1 MPFTRTR
8 NSSKDFSTINAM
20 NNTFSLSR
28 FGRYFRYDF
37 RRWVST
43 YGPTLLLMSAVPVIL
58 YTLTVVYSL
67 LFNQEWGTPGET
79 TRIIVSC
86 IVSAVLLLTYPASVY
101 GYVTEKRAGPAFILL
116 PASVFEKFLSML
128 LNTIVVVP
136 LSFSLIYLSLD
147 GLICLIDGTCG
158 GTLFSTLIDGVKSL
172 VTFAFASDAP
182 IRVSLVSLYM
192 NSAFSTLFFLLGAL
206 IFKKH
211 KILYPILI
219 IVGTQMLLSMLFGA
233 VLSLGF
239 INMDGL
245 ADWLEGLEYSYL
257 VNPDFLSWAIPTF
270 NVLATI
276 MDFVVFAAFCAAVYF
291 RIKTIKH

>member
-1 MPFTRTR
+1 
-8 NSSKDFSTINAM
+8 
-20 NNTFSLSR
+20 
-28 FGRYFRYDF
+28 
-37 RRWVST
+37 
-43 YGPTLLLMSAVPVIL
+43 
-58 YTLTVVYSL
+58 
-67 LFNQEWGTPGET
+67 
-79 TRIIVSC
+79 
-86 IVSAVLLLTYPASVY
+86 
-101 GYVTEKRAGPAFILL
+101 
-116 PASVFEKFLSML
+116 
-128 LNTIVVVP
+128 
-136 LSFSLIYLSLD
+136 
-147 GLICLIDGTCG
+147 
-158 GTLFSTLIDGVKSL
+158 
-172 VTFAFASDAP
+172 
-182 IRVSLVSLYM
+182 M